1 MKHDPISPPDPEA
14 WIDQTFDNPG
24 VRNGGI
30 FRTSVKAVETG
41 IGMARFIEEMN
52 RRNYRALENAGH
64 IMVICN
70 AKPVAILASGKGSGR
85 TPDRRR
91 MV

>member
-1 MKHDPISPPDPEA
+1 MKHDAISPADPEA
-14 WIDQTFDNPG
+14 WIEQAFDNPG

-41 IGMARFIEEMN
+41 IGMERFVEEMN

-64 IMVICN
+64 IVVICN
-70 AKPVAILASGKGSGR
+70 AQPVAILASGAGSGR
-85 TPDRRR
+85 TPDRRK
-91 MV
+91 ML

>member
-1 MKHDPISPPDPEA
+1 MKHDAISPADPDA
-14 WIDQTFDNPG
+14 WIEQTFDNPG

-41 IGMARFIEEMN
+41 IGMARFIDEMN

-64 IMVICN
+64 IVVFCN
-70 AKPVAILASGKGSGR
+70 AKPVKILASGWGSGGA
-85 TPDRRR
+85 PNAN
-91 MV
+91 